1 MVKVWR
7 HFLGRATGRFVRDRR
22 GNVALVFALS
32 LPIVIGGAGLG
43 IETSLWYAARLKTQA
58 AADVAAY
65 SAAMERR
72 SGSSDTVVEQVAAQV
87 ASENGYTP
95 ARGTIV
101 VVQGSQANG
110 GGGSVEVDLTSQVD
124 RYFSAYF
131 SNDPIVAKARA
142 VATFSDA
149 SNACILALDRS
160 AAKAANFSG
169 SSNLQLTG
177 CSVMTN
183 SSASN
188 ALNVQGAAL
197 LRTDCAIAVGGV
209 TATAGMTLT
218 KCASATTKAPPV
230 ADPYRLVPQPVP
242 TGSCK
247 SAPNNNGTIQPGRYC
262 SGMTIKG
269 TVTLQPGVYVLE
281 GDLSINANASLS
293 GSGVTI
299 FLAGASRE
307 SINGSAT
314 VPLSAP
320 TSGNYSGILVF
331 GDRNSTNGTNKF
343 NGTAGSKMTGAIYF
357 ASQAVEYAGNFSGLN
372 GCTQVIGD
380 TVEWTGNTAMA
391 VDCSAYGMK
400 KIPALNAVR
409 LST

>member
-7 HFLGRATGRFVRDRR
+7 HRLGKAAGRFARDRR

-32 LPIVIGGAGLG
+32 LPLIIGGAGLG

-72 SGSSDTVVEQVAAQV
+72 SGSADAIVEQVAAQV

-95 ARGTIV
+95 GRGTIV
-101 VVQGSQANG
+101 VVQGSQG
-110 GGGSVEVDLTSQVD
+110 GGGSVEVEVTSDVD

-131 SNDPIVAKARA
+131 SKTPIQAKARA

-149 SNACILALDRS
+149 SNACVLALNHS

-169 SSNLQLTG
+169 SSDLRLTG
-177 CSVMTN
+177 CSVMAN

-188 ALNVQGAAL
+188 AVNVQGAAL

-209 TATAGMTLT
+209 TATTGMTLT
-218 KCASATTKAPPV
+218 ECAAATTKAPPV
-230 ADPYRLVPQPVP
+230 GDPFRAVAQPAV

-247 SAPNNNGTIQPGRYC
+247 SAPNNNGAIQPGRYC
-262 SGMTIKG
+262 SGMNIKG
-269 TVTLQPGVYVLE
+269 AVTLSPGVYVLE
-281 GDLSINANASLS
+281 GDLNINANSSLS

-299 FLAGASRE
+299 FLSGSARV

-314 VPLSAP
+314 VNLSAP
-320 TSGNYSGILVF
+320 TSGGYSGILFF
-331 GDRNSTNGTNKF
+331 GDRNSSTGTNKF
-343 NGTAGSKMTGAIYF
+343 NGTAASKMTGALYF
-357 ASQAVEYAGNFSGLN
+357 ASQKVEYAGNFSGTN
-372 GCTQVIGD
+372 GCTQVVGD
-380 TVEWTGNTAMA
+380 TVEWTGNTAIA

-400 KIPALNAVR
+400 KIPAMQAVR